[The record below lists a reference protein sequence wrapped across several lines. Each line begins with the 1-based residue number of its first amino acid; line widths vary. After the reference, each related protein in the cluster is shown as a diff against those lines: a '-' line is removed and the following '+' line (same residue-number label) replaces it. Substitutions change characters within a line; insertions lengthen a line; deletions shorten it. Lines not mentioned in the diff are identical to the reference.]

1 MKIACVVLIGSLM
14 FSIGAQGGITLTSPN
29 GGETWTAGQNVTVTW
44 SSSDL
49 PSDSLAAVLIRK
61 GANASGA
68 GRIFAGPVS
77 AGQATFAVPNWLGD
91 GSGYTVELWAVA
103 KDTGARIASD
113 QSDSTITIAGS
124 GALTS
129 ISLIKPDAATSWLA
143 GTTQNVTWS
152 STNPPAGSSV
162 IGIVFDGNGTMV
174 QRLNQALITSG
185 SLEWQIKSDIAA
197 GTDYMI
203 LLFKGQSQADP
214 SLVPIDTAVFEI
226 YRYILSA
233 SVASGQGTLLP
244 ASGSY
249 ASGEKVTLE
258 ATPATGYRVKA
269 WHGTDDDTSVGYT
282 NTVTMNSDKTVTV
295 EFELIPAGKYTLAVD
310 IDGSGTVAPSG
321 GSYDG
326 GEAVSLTATPGQGWY
341 FVRWEGALAGS
352 NATSQVTMD
361 RDKSITAV
369 FAYAKPKVR
378 IGTTMGDIVVE
389 LNRQAAP
396 ITVENFLRYV
406 TEGFYDGTD
415 GKGATIFHRVIVNF
429 MIQGGGLLADLTD
442 KTTHDPIINEASNG
456 LKNLR
461 GNIAMARTDDPNSA
475 TSQFFINTVNN
486 TSLDYVAGGNPG
498 YAVFG
503 SVTEGMAVVDAIGA
517 VKTTTKSGF
526 SDVPVN
532 TITLTSATI
541 EDDECALTINVVGQ
555 GNVTPSSGVQQRG
568 SAVPLSATPAGG
580 WAFSS
585 WTGDTSGSNPS
596 TQVTMDGNKKVTAT
610 FTQIPPNQHALTV
623 NTSGQGSVTLDPAGG
638 VYNEGTTVT
647 LTANPASGWEFSGW
661 SGALT
666 GSTNPT
672 TVAMDADKS
681 VTATFTEIPLPPG
694 GGGGCFIATAAYGS
708 YFEPHVRVLRDFRD
722 RRLLTN
728 APGTLF
734 VKTYYRW
741 SPPIAAVIAQ
751 HESLRWIVRVSLTPL
766 VYAIEYPVSAA
777 SVVFGVVLLVLRR
790 RRLALLL
797 RRMRVG

>member
-1 MKIACVVLIGSLM
+1 M

-49 PSDSLAAVLIRK
+49 PSDSQAAVLIRK
-61 GANASGA
+61 GANTSGA
-68 GRIFAGPVS
+68 GRFFVGLVT
-77 AGQATFAVPNWLGD
+77 AGQATFAVPTWLGD
-91 GSGYTVELWAVA
+91 GGGYTVELWAFT
-103 KDTGARIASD
+103 KDAGARIASD

-124 GALTS
+124 AGLTS

-162 IGIVFDGNGTMV
+162 IGVVFDGNGTV
-174 QRLNQALITSG
+174 AQILNQALITSG

-203 LLFKGQSQADP
+203 LLLGGVNPYFA
-214 SLVPIDTAVFEI
+214 PIDTALFEI

-233 SVASGQGTLLP
+233 SVAGGQGTLSP

-249 ASGEKVTLE
+249 ASGEKATLE

-269 WHGTDDDTSVGYT
+269 WHGTDDDASVDYT
-282 NTVTMNSDKTVTV
+282 NTVTMNSDKAVTV

-310 IDGSGTVAPSG
+310 IDGSGTVTPSG

-341 FVRWEGALAGS
+341 FVRWEGALTGS
-352 NATSQVTMD
+352 DSTPQVTMD

-369 FAYAKPKVR
+369 FAYSKPKVR
-378 IGTTMGDIVVE
+378 IGTTKGDIVVE
-389 LNRQAAP
+389 LDRQAAP
-396 ITVENFLRYV
+396 VTVENFLRYV
-406 TEGFYDGTD
+406 MEGFYDGTD

-442 KTTHDPIINEASNG
+442 KPTHDPIINEASNG

-461 GNIAMARTDDPNSA
+461 GTIAMARTDDPNSA
-475 TSQFFINTVNN
+475 TSQFYINTVNN
-486 TSLDYVAGGNPG
+486 TSLDYVDSNNPG

-503 SVTEGMAVVDAIGA
+503 SVTEGMTVVDAIGA
-517 VKTTTKSGF
+517 VKTTSKSGF
-526 SDVPVN
+526 TDVPEN
-532 TITLTSATI
+532 TITITSATI
-541 EDDECALTINVVGQ
+541 EDDECALTVNVAGQ

-568 SAVPLSATPAGG
+568 SVVPLSATPAGG

-585 WTGDTSGSNPS
+585 WTGDASGSNPS
-596 TQVTMDGNKKVTAT
+596 TQVTMDGNKSVTAT
-610 FTQIPPNQHALTV
+610 FIQIPPNQHALTV

-638 VYNEGTTVT
+638 VYDEGTTVT

-661 SGALT
+661 SGALS
-666 GSTNPT
+666 GSTNPAT
-672 TVAMDADKS
+672 LAMNADKS

-694 GGGGCFIATAAYGS
+694 GGCFIATAAYGS
-708 YFEPHVRVLRDFRD
+708 YFEPHVLVLRDFRD

-734 VKTYYRW
+734 VKIYYRW

-766 VYAIEYPVSAA
+766 VYAIEYPVPAA
-777 SVVFGVVLLVLRR
+777 SVVLGVVLIVLRR
-790 RRLALLL
+790 RRLALPL